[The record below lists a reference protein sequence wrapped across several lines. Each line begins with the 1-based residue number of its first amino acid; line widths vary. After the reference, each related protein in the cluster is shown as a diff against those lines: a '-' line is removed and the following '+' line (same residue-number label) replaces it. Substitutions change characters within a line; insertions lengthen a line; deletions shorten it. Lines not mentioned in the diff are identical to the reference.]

1 MTIQL
6 AVSGNAYICAEL
18 AGPVLTLGAEFP
30 ADPGRHYGPHISEFT
45 FLDRNAAFCAFS
57 ALPATGADYE
67 SFERLV
73 EDVGAMHDRARE
85 GIGRAAMAGQR

>member
-6 AVSGNAYICAEL
+6 AVSGNAYIAAEL
-18 AGPVLTLGAEFP
+18 AGSVLTVSGEFP
-30 ADPGRHYGPHISEFT
+30 ADPGRRYGPHISEFT

-67 SFERLV
+67 SFRRIV
-73 EDVGAMHDRARE
+73 EDVSAMHDRARE
-85 GIGRAAMAGQR
+85 GIGRAAIAGQR